1 MKRLLVLLVLLSAV
15 TAIAGTPPI
24 RVAVAPAV
32 LNAAA
37 GERAVVHV
45 TLARA
50 GRLSVRILDRDGF
63 VVCTVSAAAAPA
75 GVSTFSWDGRA
86 GDGSIVPDEAYSI
99 RADWSDGREPAS
111 YFPANEPAAMTS
123 IPVRYDSAA
132 SGTIVYD
139 LPSPS
144 RVHLQAGAA
153 VPGKNGM
160 LEGPVLKTV
169 VNREPRAAG
178 RIAEHWNGMDESGT
192 VRVRDLPHFV
202 LAVAATPLPEN
213 SIILY
218 GNRARGFLAYAAAR
232 RGTSL
237 FTLHAASHAHHGGL
251 GAMAD
256 VSPPLRLEPLNAKWS
271 AAESLWI
278 VDGPSLRLRAVPDG
292 VPASEFVK
300 QPARVYTFA
309 GTTLLDRRAARGN
322 AMTLSLPLARIGAE
336 PAVVAVNWRSDY
348 GGVAAN
354 ALRVRLAA
362 PAAGATDRSVTAG
375 ALR

>member
-1 MKRLLVLLVLLSAV
+1 MKRLLVLLALLSGV
-15 TAIAGTPPI
+15 TAIAETPPI
-24 RVAVAPAV
+24 RVAVAPAA

-37 GERAVVHV
+37 GERAVVRV

-50 GRLSVRILDRDGF
+50 GLLSVRILDRDGF
-63 VVCTVSAAAAPA
+63 VVRTVSAAPAPA
-75 GVSTFSWDGRA
+75 GVRTLLWDGRA
-86 GDGSIVPDEAYSI
+86 DDGSLVPDEAYSI
-99 RADWSDGREPAS
+99 RADWSDGRESAS
-111 YFPANEPAAMTS
+111 YFPSNEPAAMTS

-144 RVHLQAGAA
+144 RVHLQAGTA
-153 VPGKNGM
+153 VRGKNGL

-192 VRVRDLPHFV
+192 VLVRDLPNFV
-202 LAVAATPLPEN
+202 LAVAATPLPES
-213 SIILY
+213 SIILF

-237 FTLHAASHAHHGGL
+237 FTPRTASHAHHAGL
-251 GAMAD
+251 GALAD

-278 VDGPSLRLRAVPDG
+278 VDGPALRLRVVPDG
-292 VPASEFVK
+292 VPASQFMK

-309 GTTLLDRRAARGN
+309 GTTLLDQRAARGN
-322 AMTLSLPLARIGAE
+322 ALTLSLPLPRMGAE

-362 PAAGATDRSVTAG
+362 PAAGVTNSSVRAG